1 VAGPPNS
8 LDTRTGMDNSG
19 RNTDTPAP
27 EPGKSRTCIAILG
40 GSFDPVHNG
49 HVALG
54 EYFVDLLTPDEL
66 RIIPTGN
73 PWQKHGLQAT
83 PQQRVEMVRRAF
95 RSQSQSVPV
104 RIDQQEIERATVTYT
119 IDTLQSLRRE
129 LGPDVSIVFLMG
141 ADQLQHLNT
150 WQGWHELFDY
160 AHLCAAS
167 RPGFGMEPANVP
179 DEVMQE
185 FSRRAASPAQIRNTA
200 YGLTY
205 LASNLAVDISAT
217 EIREI
222 LHNGA
227 LPDALVP
234 SGVLDYIEQHHLYK
248 S

>member
-1 VAGPPNS
+1 M
-8 LDTRTGMDNSG
+8 TGGANNNG
-19 RNTDTPAP
+19 
-27 EPGKSRTCIAILG
+27 GKSGGSCIAILG

-54 EYFVDLLTPDEL
+54 EYFIDLLTPDEL
-66 RIIPTGN
+66 RVIPTGN
-73 PWQKHGLQAT
+73 PWQKHGLQAS

-95 RSQSQSVPV
+95 GRQKVPV

-119 IDTLQSLRRE
+119 IDTLQALRRE

-150 WQGWHELFDY
+150 WQGWRELFDY

-167 RPGFGMEPANVP
+167 RPGFGMEPAHVP
-179 DEVMQE
+179 AEVMAE
-185 FSRRAASPAQIRNTA
+185 FSRRAASPEQIRNSA
-200 YGLTY
+200 SGLTY

-217 EIREI
+217 EIRAI
-222 LHNGA
+222 LHNGER
-227 LPDALVP
+227 PDALVP
-234 SGVLDYIEQHHLYK
+234 PGVLDYIEQHHLYK